1 MPRKNN
7 PQETIE
13 RVINASLKLFKEK
26 GFDKTS
32 MQDIVNASNMS
43 KGAIFYHF
51 KSKEE
56 IFEAAMGREFALAK
70 QRFYTLLNEM
80 KEDTAK
86 EKMKKL
92 IIANFTDEDIHTAIY
107 NTIKAQLSSPHLMI
121 IDMCNNIKEV
131 APIVSELIKEGIRD
145 GSIVTNFPDE
155 LGEVFILL
163 YSHWNH
169 VIPFRC
175 DLPSLHRRLKF
186 LQYMMAELG
195 CDIISDEVIEYNLK
209 VNEKYEIVLREIENE

>member
-13 RVINASLKLFKEK
+13 RVINAALKLFKEK

-32 MQDIVNASNMS
+32 MQDIVEASDMS

-56 IFEAAMGREFALAK
+56 VFEAAMNRAFVIAK
-70 QRFYTLLNEM
+70 ERFYAFLGEL
-80 KEDTAK
+80 KDDTAK

-92 IIANFTDEDIHTAIY
+92 IIANLADEEMHSAIY
-107 NTIKAQLSSPHLMI
+107 DMINARTNSPHLVLM
-121 IDMCNNIKEV
+121 DMCNNIKEV
-131 APIVSELIKEGIRD
+131 APIVAELIKEGIAD

-155 LGEVFILL
+155 LSEVFILL
-163 YSHWNH
+163 YNHWCD
-169 VIPFRC
+169 VYTFKC
-175 DLPSLHRRLKF
+175 DLPTLERRLKF

-195 CDIISDEVIEYNLK
+195 CDIMTSEVIDYNIELYK
-209 VNEKYEIVLREIENE
+209 KFERIINEVQNG